1 MSSCNLTI
9 VVPVYNEQEN
19 ISVFIEAI
27 KVELA
32 SIYQHLDILF
42 VNDGSTD
49 NTVNMISAEI
59 VVNDNI
65 SLIDL
70 ARNFGKE
77 AAMTAGLKHARG
89 DAVVI
94 MDVDLQDPPAI
105 ILEFFRLWR
114 TGEYDTVYG
123 VRVDRSADTVMKRCT
138 AGGFYK
144 LFNMLSH
151 RTKLPENTGDFRLIN
166 RKVIDALNQM
176 PERNRFMKGMFAWTA
191 FRAIGVPFERP
202 ERNLGCTKFN
212 YWSLWNFA
220 LDGILSF
227 TSWPLRV
234 WSYIGFGISFFAFL
248 YASHILI
255 DTLFLGI
262 KVPGYASIMSVILFL
277 GGVQLI
283 SLGVIGEYIGR
294 IFTEIKQRPIYLI
307 DKVTGQYQRQ
317 DTPNE

>member
-1 MSSCNLTI
+1 MNHDLTL
-9 VVPVYNEQEN
+9 VVPVYNEQDN
-19 ISVFIEAI
+19 IPAFIEAI
-27 KVELA
+27 KVELV
-32 SIYQHLDILF
+32 SIYQHIDILF

-49 NTVNMISAEI
+49 NTCNVISAEI
-59 VVNDNI
+59 ESNDNI

-77 AAMTAGLKHARG
+77 AAMTAGLQHARG
-89 DAVVI
+89 DGVVI
-94 MDVDLQDPPAI
+94 MDVDLQDPPSV
-105 ILEFFRLWR
+105 ILEFFRLWC
-114 TGEYDTVYG
+114 TGKYDTVYG
-123 VRVDRSADTVMKRCT
+123 VRVDRSADTRMKRCT

-144 LFNMLSH
+144 LFNFLSH

-176 PERNRFMKGMFAWTA
+176 PERNRFMKGMFAWSA
-191 FRAIGVPFERP
+191 FRAIGVPFDRP
-202 ERNLGCTKFN
+202 ERCIGSTKFN

-234 WSYIGFGISFFAFL
+234 WSYIGFGISFIAFL

-307 DKVTGQYQRQ
+307 DKITGHYQDR
-317 DTPNE
+317 DKSSE

>member
-1 MSSCNLTI
+1 MSHDLTL
-9 VVPVYNEQEN
+9 VVPVYNEQES
-19 ISVFIEAI
+19 ISVFVETI
-27 KVELA
+27 KLELA
-32 SIYQHLDILF
+32 SIYHHIDILF

-49 NTVNMISAEI
+49 NTHSVISTEI
-59 VVNDNI
+59 ENNDNI

-70 ARNFGKE
+70 AKNFGKE
-77 AAMTAGLKHARG
+77 AAMTAGLQHARG
-89 DAVVI
+89 EAVVI
-94 MDVDLQDPPAI
+94 MDVDLQDPPSV
-105 ILEFFRLWR
+105 ILAFFDLWC
-114 TGEYDTVYG
+114 TGQYDTVYG
-123 VRVDRSADTVMKRCT
+123 VRVDRSADTRMKRCT

-144 LFNMLSH
+144 LFNLLSH

-176 PERNRFMKGMFAWTA
+176 PERNRFMKGMFAWSA
-191 FRAIGVPFERP
+191 FRATGVPFERP
-202 ERNLGCTKFN
+202 ERNIGKTKFN

-234 WSYIGFGISFFAFL
+234 WSYIGFGISFIAFL

-255 DTLFLGI
+255 DTLFLGV

-307 DKVTGQYQRQ
+307 NNITGYYQDR
-317 DTPNE
+317 DRPNE

>member
-1 MSSCNLTI
+1 MSRNLTLI
-9 VVPVYNEQEN
+9 VPVYNEQDN
-19 ISVFIEAI
+19 ISAFIKSI
-27 KVELA
+27 KVELV
-32 SIYQHLDILF
+32 SIYQHIDILF
-42 VNDGSTD
+42 INDGSTD
-49 NTVNMISAEI
+49 DTFNVISAEI
-59 VVNDNI
+59 EKNDNI

-77 AAMTAGLKHARG
+77 AAMTAGLQHARG

-94 MDVDLQDPPAI
+94 MDVDLQDPPCV
-105 ILEFFRLWR
+105 ILEFFRLWC
-114 TGEYDTVYG
+114 TDKYDTVYG
-123 VRVDRSADTVMKRCT
+123 VRVDRSADTRMKRCT

-144 LFNMLSH
+144 LFNLLSH

-176 PERNRFMKGMFAWTA
+176 PERNRFMKGMFAWSA

-202 ERNLGCTKFN
+202 ERNIGKTKFN

-234 WSYIGFGISFFAFL
+234 WSYIGFGISFIAFL

-255 DTLFLGI
+255 DTLFLGV

-307 DKVTGQYQRQ
+307 NNITGFYQGKDR
-317 DTPNE
+317 